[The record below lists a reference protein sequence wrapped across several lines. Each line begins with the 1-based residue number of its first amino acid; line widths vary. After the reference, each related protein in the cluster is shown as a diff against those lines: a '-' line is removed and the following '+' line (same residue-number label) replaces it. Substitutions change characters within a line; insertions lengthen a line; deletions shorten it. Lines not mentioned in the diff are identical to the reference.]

1 MPVNP
6 VVIRR
11 YLAGTVLVVSVTS
24 ICYLALAR
32 SQAYSSPSDLTSK
45 VEGIETT
52 LRTLKQEQ
60 QAIKEDVRL
69 LWTALEDA
77 GRSRSEQ
84 EGNTAAYSSAQPAL
98 PASTPRLGPGA
109 IEAARKNWIAA
120 EYPRI
125 LERSQ
130 ANAASMVAVLG
141 SDTSI
146 QKDKLA
152 PMKDI
157 FSEASIRIANAIAE
171 ADDMNDVKAINSKI
185 SEINQWKDGALSAL
199 LSKEEFEQYKSI
211 NWTRKLPGPDKS
223 GGKQP

>member
-1 MPVNP
+1 M
-6 VVIRR
+6 
-11 YLAGTVLVVSVTS
+11 
-24 ICYLALAR
+24 
-32 SQAYSSPSDLTSK
+32 
-45 VEGIETT
+45 
-52 LRTLKQEQ
+52 
-60 QAIKEDVRL
+60 
-69 LWTALEDA
+69 
-77 GRSRSEQ
+77 
-84 EGNTAAYSSAQPAL
+84 
-98 PASTPRLGPGA
+98 
-109 IEAARKNWIAA
+109 
-120 EYPRI
+120 
-125 LERSQ
+125 ERSQ